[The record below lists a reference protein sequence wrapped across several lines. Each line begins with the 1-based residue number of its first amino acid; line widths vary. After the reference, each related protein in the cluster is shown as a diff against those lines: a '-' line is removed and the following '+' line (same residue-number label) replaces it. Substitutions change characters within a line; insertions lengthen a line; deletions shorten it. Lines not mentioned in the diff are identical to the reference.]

1 VREEEEE
8 EEEEERT
15 QDMDAGRRKVQ
26 GGTQTAERNE
36 SHRAWLSAGCV
47 LAVLSL
53 LHAMSAAGQE
63 VRSVRST
70 AAQASKLTAPSPQ
83 ASSTPLA
90 KLLEEA
96 GANNPQILAARHA
109 WRAATQVASQVSTL
123 PDPQVVVQ
131 QFSVGSP
138 RPFAGYSN
146 SDFAYIGVGI
156 SQDLPYPGKLRLRG
170 ELADREAASARE
182 RVEVVRRAV
191 REQLKAAYFRL
202 AYLQH
207 TLTILERN
215 GKVLEQIEKIAEARY
230 RVGQGN
236 QQDVLKAQLERTKLL
251 RELAVR
257 HQEVGQLQARLKQI
271 LSRPPDSPDLVAEE
285 LTETS
290 LPYTADELLARV
302 RAQNPEVR
310 AEGEMVRRQSL
321 QVELAHKDFY
331 PDFNLQYMWQHNAEQ
346 FRDYYLLTFGMR
358 IPIHRRRK
366 QEPELAQ
373 ATEELNRSR
382 RQYEVQVQQ
391 AYFDVRDQLVTAET
405 AAQLLKIYRDG
416 LVPQAT
422 ATFQAGLAAYQS
434 NREDFETLLGSFL
447 DVLNFDLDYWR
458 AVADH
463 ETALARIEKLTG
475 VTLP

>member
-1 VREEEEE
+1 
-8 EEEEERT
+8 
-15 QDMDAGRRKVQ
+15 MDAGRRKVQ
-26 GGTQTAERNE
+26 GGKQTAERNE
-36 SHRAWLSAGCV
+36 SQRAWLSAGCL

-53 LHAMSAAGQE
+53 LHATSAAGQE
-63 VRSVRST
+63 ARSVGST
-70 AAQASKLTAPSPQ
+70 AAEASKLTAPSPQ

-96 GANNPQILAARHA
+96 DANNPQILAARHA

-251 RELAVR
+251 RELAMR

-285 LTETS
+285 LAETS

-346 FRDYYLLTFGMR
+346 FRDYYLLTFGVR
-358 IPIHRRRK
+358 IPIHRHRK

-373 ATEELNRSR
+373 ATQELNRSR
-382 RQYEVQVQQ
+382 RQYEAQVQQ

-405 AAQLLKIYRDG
+405 AAQLLRIYRDG

-458 AVADH
+458 AVVDH

>member
-1 VREEEEE
+1 
-8 EEEEERT
+8 
-15 QDMDAGRRKVQ
+15 MDAGRRKVQ

-36 SHRAWLSAGCV
+36 SHRASLSAGCL

-53 LHAMSAAGQE
+53 LHATPAAGQE
-63 VRSVRST
+63 ARSVGST
-70 AAQASKLTAPSPQ
+70 AAQASKLTTPSPQ
-83 ASSTPLA
+83 ASSAPLA

-96 GANNPQILAARHA
+96 DANNPQILAARHA

-146 SDFAYIGVGI
+146 SNFAYIGVGI

-191 REQLKAAYFRL
+191 REQLKAAYFQL

-230 RVGQGN
+230 RVGQGS

-251 RELAVR
+251 RELAMH
-257 HQEVGQLQARLKQI
+257 HQEVGQFQARLKQI
-271 LSRPPDSPDLVAEE
+271 LNRPPDSPDLVAEE

-290 LPYTADELLARV
+290 LPYTADELLTRV
-302 RAQNPEVR
+302 RARNPEVR
-310 AEGEMVRRQSL
+310 AEEELVRRQSL

-346 FRDYYLLTFGMR
+346 FRDYYMLTFGVR

-366 QEPELAQ
+366 QEPELTQ
-373 ATEELNRSR
+373 AVEELNRSR
-382 RQYEVQVQQ
+382 RQYEAQVQQ

-422 ATFQAGLAAYQS
+422 ATFQAGLAAYES